1 MAARRAKRLVA
12 SAPGGAL
19 KRHYDALCRLALK
32 LPGVELST
40 SYRTP
45 SIKVKGRFLGRL
57 RTEAEG
63 AFAIRC
69 DFLDRQIL
77 MQAHPEAFFIT
88 DHYLNYPAVLVR
100 LDKVGRR
107 ELADLVERAWRMLAT
122 PALIR
127 QKDGS

>member
-1 MAARRAKRLVA
+1 MASGRARRRLVP
-12 SAPGGAL
+12 SAPAGAL
-19 KRHYDALCRLALK
+19 KRRYQALCKLASEY
-32 LPGVELST
+32 PGVELST

-45 SIKVKGRFLGRL
+45 SIKVKGKFLGRL

-77 MQAHPEAFFIT
+77 MQANPAAFFIT

-100 LDKVGRR
+100 LDKVGKR
-107 ELADLVERAWRMLAT
+107 ELADLVERAWQMVAT
-122 PALIR
+122 PALKGAKR
-127 QKDGS
+127 

>member
-1 MAARRAKRLVA
+1 MVARRPRPRVVGT
-12 SAPGGAL
+12 APTGAL
-19 KRHYDALCRLALK
+19 KRRWETLCALALE

-45 SIKVKGRFLGRL
+45 SIKVKGKFLGRL

-77 MQAHPEAFFIT
+77 MQANPAAFFIT

-100 LDKVGRR
+100 LDKVGKR
-107 ELADLVERAWRMLAT
+107 ELADLVERAWQMVAT
-122 PALIR
+122 PALKGAKR
-127 QKDGS
+127 